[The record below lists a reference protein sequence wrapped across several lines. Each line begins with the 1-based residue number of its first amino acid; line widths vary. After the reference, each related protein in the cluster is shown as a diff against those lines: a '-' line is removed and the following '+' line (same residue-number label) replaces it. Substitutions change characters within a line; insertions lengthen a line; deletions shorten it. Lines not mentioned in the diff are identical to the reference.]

1 MEVGKESKEI
11 ATRILGNKNFLED
24 TKAVKELYR
33 KVRLEL
39 EGLGH
44 ETPLS
49 NRLLSTAYLLEHEG
63 ITQLEKD
70 FTSEEAIK
78 FFSKAA
84 EIFEYVFTGLKGL
97 PDETKFRIILH
108 SSFCYTLAGYSPNSQ
123 VLAEEIWRNVYDKW
137 IDIEKSEDFFYSINQ
152 LILLLLRRKIDWL
165 KKQASNIDS
174 QLGRV
179 EDLIAK
185 EMQEGKIGIDQIGLF
200 TGHVYLVKSLGPLSE
215 FLTTGD
221 EGHLKQIE
229 KDIDAALE
237 IFSDIYSPETYLKTK
252 LLKYSIKKII
262 DNSVWRQLHS
272 FKLIPK
278 RREYLTSLIN
288 SENPIFELWKSQID
302 AIKGGI
308 LDEAKNRLVISM
320 PTSAGKTKIAE
331 ISIIQ
336 TLSMGADLTC
346 IYVVPTRALVTQIEH
361 ELNISLGSLGYR
373 VSSIVGTIEMT
384 EAESYVLK
392 YCDVLVT
399 TPEKL
404 DLLLR
409 RKEEVVE
416 RCGLVIFDEGHN
428 IEEVDIRQA
437 ESRGL
442 KLELT
447 IVKVK
452 LDLPNAK
459 ILLLS
464 AVLPNSHELA
474 DWLSNG
480 KGTAITLDWRPTRLE
495 AGYFY
500 WDDLKGIVKYTDGC
514 SFKVFTKRIKT
525 DPDFKT
531 TRKVTAKLS
540 EIFRKW
546 GTVLVLTTSKSRT
559 EDIAE
564 ELRSELTQ
572 LQLTQWPKKNVTR
585 GAEGRE
591 INKLR
596 TMIRREV
603 APDFLLEKLLRF
615 GVAYHHAD
623 LPPRIRLELERT
635 IKAGFVDYVIATT
648 TLAEGVNLPISTV
661 IVERMYY
668 PPSRDAGKQK
678 PIPEREF
685 WNIAGRAGRALEDT
699 EGQVIIIKPDKWNVQ
714 KIEDYLASRDK
725 LPEVKSALKRLFEV
739 VVSSIVRKFEIN
751 LEEISFDNEAY
762 LFVDYPLIEEFQLSL
777 LHGLL
782 ERRFDNETIDEI
794 RSFVDQTLFAHQVKK
809 DELKYRKF
817 VEFTSAHVRY
827 IRSCNLINEDF
838 KKLVN
843 RTGLSINSCL
853 QLFEK
858 IKSVPPDELEEL
870 VNIRQDEDASDKL
883 PEIDFAKI
891 KQIADLIFDIRELK
905 SSKKDINTS
914 EVLCRWIRGDTL
926 LNIANEFFA
935 IKKEKKNKR
944 KLEDCSNYIYS
955 KLTNFAPW
963 GLYAFSEMFEY
974 LRKTE
979 NLSENKE
986 LRFLS
991 LYATYGVNEPVSAFL
1006 CLLGVERLD
1015 SITLSKKYRET
1026 VSVDLFSSWDDINE
1040 WFSGLT
1046 EERLKN
1052 WFSEAEREFDSYL
1065 VDLIEEIR
1073 KKMKR

>member
-1 MEVGKESKEI
+1 MEVGKESKEM
-11 ATRILGNKNFLED
+11 ATRILENVKFLED

-185 EMQEGKIGIDQIGLF
+185 EMQQGKIGIDQIGQF
-200 TGHVYLVKSLGPLSE
+200 TGHVYLVKSLKSLSE

-288 SENPIFELWKSQID
+288 SEKPIFELWKSQID

-336 TLSMGADLTC
+336 TLSIGADLTC
-346 IYVVPTRALVTQIEH
+346 IYVVPTKALVTQIEH

-428 IEEVDIRQA
+428 IEEVDIGQG

-442 KLELT
+442 RLELT

-452 LDLPNAK
+452 QDIPNAK
-459 ILLLS
+459 ILPLS
-464 AVLPNSHELA
+464 AVLPNSQELA
-474 DWLSNG
+474 DWLANG
-480 KGTAITLDWRPTRLE
+480 KGTAIRLDWRPTRLE

-514 SFKVFTKRIKT
+514 SFPVFTKRIKT
-525 DPDFKT
+525 DSNFKPKL
-531 TRKVTAKLS
+531 KVTAKLT
-540 EIFRKW
+540 EVFRRW
-546 GTVLVLTTSKSRT
+546 GTVLVLTTSKRRT

-564 ELRSELTQ
+564 EIKSELTQ
-572 LQLTQWPKKNVTR
+572 LRLTQRSEKRVIR
-585 GAEGRE
+585 GASSEIDKLIRMVRRE
-591 INKLR
+591 I
-596 TMIRREV
+596 

-623 LPPRIRLELERT
+623 LPPRIRLELEKM

-661 IVERMYY
+661 IVERMSY
-668 PPSRDAGKQK
+668 PPSRDGGKQK
-678 PIPEREF
+678 PITEREF

-699 EGQVIIIKPDKWNVQ
+699 EGQVIIIKPDNWNVQ
-714 KIEDYLASRDK
+714 KLEDYLASRDK
-725 LPEVKSALKRLFEV
+725 LPKVESALKRLFEAV
-739 VVSSIVRKFEIN
+739 INTIGKN
-751 LEEISFDNEAY
+751 LEEISFDNKAY
-762 LFVDYPLIEEFQLSL
+762 LFVDYALIEEFQLSL

-838 KKLVN
+838 KRLVN

-926 LNIANEFFA
+926 LDIANEFFA
-935 IKKEKKNKR
+935 IKKEKKKKR

-963 GLYAFSEMFEY
+963 GLYAFSGMFEY

-986 LRFLS
+986 LSFLS

-1006 CLLGVERLD
+1006 CLLGVERWD
-1015 SITLSKKYRET
+1015 SIILSKKYRET

-1073 KKMKR
+1073 KKMMR

>member
-1 MEVGKESKEI
+1 MEVGKESKEM
-11 ATRILGNKNFLED
+11 ATRILENVKFLED

-185 EMQEGKIGIDQIGLF
+185 EMQQGKIGIDQIGQF
-200 TGHVYLVKSLGPLSE
+200 TGHVYLVKSLKSLSE

-288 SENPIFELWKSQID
+288 SEKPIFELWKSQID

-336 TLSMGADLTC
+336 TLSIGADLTC
-346 IYVVPTRALVTQIEH
+346 IYVVPTKALVTQIEH

-428 IEEVDIRQA
+428 IEEVDIGQG

-442 KLELT
+442 RLELT

-452 LDLPNAK
+452 QDIPNAK
-459 ILLLS
+459 ILPLS
-464 AVLPNSHELA
+464 AVLPNSQELA
-474 DWLSNG
+474 DWLANG
-480 KGTAITLDWRPTRLE
+480 KGTAIRLDWRPTRLE

-514 SFKVFTKRIKT
+514 SFPVFTKRIKT
-525 DPDFKT
+525 DSNFKPKL
-531 TRKVTAKLS
+531 KVTAKLT
-540 EIFRKW
+540 EVFRRW
-546 GTVLVLTTSKSRT
+546 GTVLVLTTSKRRT

-564 ELRSELTQ
+564 EIKSELTQ
-572 LQLTQWPKKNVTR
+572 LRLTQRSEKRVIR
-585 GAEGRE
+585 GASSE
-591 INKLR
+591 I
-596 TMIRREV
+596 
-603 APDFLLEKLLRF
+603 
-615 GVAYHHAD
+615 
-623 LPPRIRLELERT
+623 
-635 IKAGFVDYVIATT
+635 
-648 TLAEGVNLPISTV
+648 
-661 IVERMYY
+661 
-668 PPSRDAGKQK
+668 
-678 PIPEREF
+678 
-685 WNIAGRAGRALEDT
+685 
-699 EGQVIIIKPDKWNVQ
+699 
-714 KIEDYLASRDK
+714 DK
-725 LPEVKSALKRLFEV
+725 LIRM
-739 VVSSIVRKFEIN
+739 VR
-751 LEEISFDNEAY
+751 
-762 LFVDYPLIEEFQLSL
+762 
-777 LHGLL
+777 
-782 ERRFDNETIDEI
+782 
-794 RSFVDQTLFAHQVKK
+794 
-809 DELKYRKF
+809 
-817 VEFTSAHVRY
+817 
-827 IRSCNLINEDF
+827 
-838 KKLVN
+838 
-843 RTGLSINSCL
+843 
-853 QLFEK
+853 
-858 IKSVPPDELEEL
+858 
-870 VNIRQDEDASDKL
+870 
-883 PEIDFAKI
+883 
-891 KQIADLIFDIRELK
+891 
-905 SSKKDINTS
+905 
-914 EVLCRWIRGDTL
+914 
-926 LNIANEFFA
+926 
-935 IKKEKKNKR
+935 
-944 KLEDCSNYIYS
+944 
-955 KLTNFAPW
+955 
-963 GLYAFSEMFEY
+963 
-974 LRKTE
+974 
-979 NLSENKE
+979 
-986 LRFLS
+986 
-991 LYATYGVNEPVSAFL
+991 
-1006 CLLGVERLD
+1006 
-1015 SITLSKKYRET
+1015 
-1026 VSVDLFSSWDDINE
+1026 
-1040 WFSGLT
+1040 
-1046 EERLKN
+1046 
-1052 WFSEAEREFDSYL
+1052 
-1065 VDLIEEIR
+1065 
-1073 KKMKR
+1073 